1 MGSKLDKIRIF
12 FEEWFALVVS
22 LLRIILLSDK
32 HANVPEPA
40 NKEREIIIF
49 GNGPSFK
56 DLIDNHSDFWMD
68 KDRLMVNYSVCSDY
82 FDIVKPDHYLIA
94 DPGFW
99 LNKDKEERV
108 FGALRDK
115 TTWDLN
121 LFMPAVSFKSKS
133 WQKMIAANKHIKVYV
148 HNTTPVE
155 GPEFF
160 TRWAYNKGYGVPRP
174 HNVLIP
180 SLIIS
185 LRMNYKRIYLS
196 GAEHSW
202 IRDLGISY
210 DNRVIMNFSHF
221 YDNGKPDKKEMA
233 QYAAVPLF
241 QVLYHQYIIF
251 KSYMQIEK
259 YAKDRE
265 QKIINI
271 TPGSYIDAF
280 ERENIKL

>member
-1 MGSKLDKIRIF
+1 MNISLDKVRIF
-12 FEEWFALVVS
+12 FEEWFAFIVS
-22 LLRIILLSDK
+22 LLRILLLSDK
-32 HANVPEPA
+32 HATVPQSSS
-40 NKEREIIIF
+40 EREIIIF

-82 FDIVKPDHYLIA
+82 FDIVKPDLYLIA

-99 LNKDKEERV
+99 LNKDKEKRV
-108 FGALRDK
+108 FGSLRDK
-115 TTWDLN
+115 TTWSLN
-121 LFMPAVSFKSKS
+121 LFMPAVSFKHKS
-133 WQKMIAANKHIKVYV
+133 WQKIIAGNKNIKVFV

-155 GPEFF
+155 GPSFF

-180 SLIIS
+180 SLMVS
-185 LRMNYKRIYLS
+185 LRMNYKQIYLS

-202 IRDLGISY
+202 IRDLGISN

-251 KSYMQIEK
+251 KSYMQIETF
-259 YAKDRE
+259 AKERGQE
-265 QKIINI
+265 IINI

-280 ERENIKL
+280 QRKSIEL